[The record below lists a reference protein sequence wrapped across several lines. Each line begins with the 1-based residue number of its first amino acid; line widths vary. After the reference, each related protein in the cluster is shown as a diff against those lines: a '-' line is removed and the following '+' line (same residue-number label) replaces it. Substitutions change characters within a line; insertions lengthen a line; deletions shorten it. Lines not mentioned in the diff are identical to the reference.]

1 MNKTMPET
9 NKKLVWRNLLKY
21 QCPDCFSQLE
31 AVLNP
36 HIGVTQHKCT
46 ICEFKI
52 GIDKFESMVDSMRR
66 SRPRRPYTE
75 EEDNL
80 SKLNN
85 L

>member
-1 MNKTMPET
+1 MENKS
-9 NKKLVWRNLLKY
+9 KLVWRNLLKY

-31 AVLNP
+31 RPGDVGP
-36 HIGVTQHKCT
+36 DKCT
-46 ICEFKI
+46 ICNFKI
-52 GIDKFESMVDSMRR
+52 SREKLERYCDSMWA
-66 SRPRRPYTE
+66 SRPRRPYNE

>member
-1 MNKTMPET
+1 MTE
-9 NKKLVWRNLLKY
+9 NKKRMVWRNLLKY
-21 QCPDCFSQLE
+21 QCPECFSQLE

-46 ICEFKI
+46 ICAFKI
-52 GIDKFESMVDSMRR
+52 GIDKFENMVDSMRR
-66 SRPRRPYTE
+66 SRPRRPYNNNDE
-75 EEDNL
+75 DDNL